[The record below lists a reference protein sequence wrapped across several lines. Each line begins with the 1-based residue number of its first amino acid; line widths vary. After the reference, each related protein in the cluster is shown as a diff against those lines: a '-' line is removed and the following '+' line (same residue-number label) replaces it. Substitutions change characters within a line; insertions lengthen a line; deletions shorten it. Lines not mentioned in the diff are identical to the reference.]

1 MHIFNEL
8 SYIKN
13 SSLALGFFDGIH
25 LGHRV
30 VLRNAVNI
38 AKEANKE
45 ACVITF
51 SEHPSTVLSENKP
64 QMLLSTEEKLQI
76 LSSLGID
83 NVFLLDF
90 KKFSGIKANEYI
102 KDILVEYFSP
112 IAITT
117 GFNHSFGYKK
127 EGSSALLKELQAKYG
142 YKYYEVPPF
151 VVENEIVSC
160 STIRNKILMADFYA
174 ANKLLGYK
182 YFITGYVEKGDKIA
196 SKLGFPS
203 ANIEYPED
211 KIKIPNGVYFVTV
224 ELEGRAYNGVLN
236 HGFAPTL
243 ENNKK
248 LKTEVHIVDF
258 NQDIYG
264 KMIKINFL
272 SKIRNQMKFESVEK
286 LKAQIRRDIAFTDIY
301 SRFIEG
307 NTGFSCKKLFL

>member
-38 AKEANKE
+38 AKEVNKE
-45 ACVITF
+45 SCVITF

-64 QMLLSTEEKLQI
+64 QMLLTTDEKLQI
-76 LSSLGID
+76 LNTLGVD

-90 KKFSGIKANEYI
+90 KKFSGINANKYI
-102 KDILVEYFSP
+102 KDVLIEYFSP

-127 EGSSALLKELQAKYG
+127 EGSSALLNELQAKYG

-160 STIRNKILMADFYA
+160 STIRNKILMSDFYT
-174 ANKLLGYK
+174 ANRLLGYQ

-196 SKLGFPS
+196 SRLGYPS
-203 ANIEYPED
+203 ANIEYPEE

-224 ELEGRAYNGVLN
+224 EFDGATYNGVLN

-243 ENNKK
+243 DNNEK
-248 LKTEVHIVDF
+248 LKTEVHIVNF
-258 NQDIYG
+258 NQNIYG
-264 KMIKINFL
+264 KKIKINFI
-272 SKIRNQMKFESVEK
+272 SKIRNQMKFENIEK
-286 LKAQIRRDIAFTDIY
+286 LQAQIKRDIAFTDIY
-301 SRFIEG
+301 SRFIGG
-307 NTGFSCKKLFL
+307 NTSFSCKKLFL